1 MTRTELANIAH
12 DIIEKQF
19 PGKWDDFK
27 RSELSSL
34 IVIYTEALKD
44 GWTPEE
50 ALIYFADQVFEA
62 GKDIHKGTCSSKL

>member
-1 MTRTELANIAH
+1 MTRTELTNIAR
-12 DIIEKQF
+12 DIIDKQF

-34 IVIYTEALKD
+34 IVIYTESLKD

-50 ALIYFADQVFEA
+50 ALTYFVDQVFEA
-62 GKDIHKGTCSSKL
+62 GKDIYKGTGSGKL